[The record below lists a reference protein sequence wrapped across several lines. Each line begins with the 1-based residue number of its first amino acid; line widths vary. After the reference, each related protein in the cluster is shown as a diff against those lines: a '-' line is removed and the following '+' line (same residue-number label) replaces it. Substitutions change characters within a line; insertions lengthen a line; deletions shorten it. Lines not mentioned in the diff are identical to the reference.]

1 MDVVEGFIYIIIS
14 IGLLVF
20 LAGGGVAVA
29 AYAVLRHLEE
39 RLMRAGLLAAGMALN
54 FILFAQTDPS
64 WLLIG
69 ALLIGTPMAVLVPP
83 FLIFDRIGKDL
94 RIFHVLICYVLVA
107 VPGILLPFGL
117 IASGLS
123 MIPFISWHTT
133 LSSGLIYLGLMLADI
148 AVATAI
154 YLLINGISAVL
165 RRPSSAAR

>member
-1 MDVVEGFIYIIIS
+1 MDVVEGFIYIIIL

-29 AYAVLRHLEE
+29 AYAVLRHLNDP
-39 RLMRAGLLAAGMALN
+39 LLRAGLLAAGMALN
-54 FILFAQTDPS
+54 FILFAETDPS

-83 FLIFDRIGKDL
+83 SLLFDRIGKDL

-107 VPGILLPFGL
+107 VPGILLPFAL

-123 MIPFISWHTT
+123 MIPFVSWQTP
-133 LSSGLIYLGLMLADI
+133 LGSGLIYLGLMLADI

-154 YLLINGISAVL
+154 YLLIGKVSAVL
-165 RRPSSAAR
+165 QRPASAAR